1 MILVGNDDILRQTS
15 VFSTVYKSASNAPLL
30 YDRFVEKTHQTFSEI
45 YKKKYPYYVK
55 IPKSLNK
62 MFDGDLEPE
71 YIIKVESPFYR
82 YDLNQATGEQIKVPI
97 WYGDSTKGVFLRFGY
112 RNGDSRYCSNIELGD
127 NSVHAFI
134 GGATGQGKSVALNNL
149 ILNMADEYAPWEL
162 QLIMSDAKI
171 VEFKTYALHARL
183 PQIRSIAAASDAD
196 YAISL
201 FESIL
206 TEMNTVN
213 EIFSHVGV
221 KSIDDFRKST
231 GLAFPRKVIIM
242 DEVQSAFKYAGKRS
256 GDLVTCIDKIARLGR
271 NTGYHLIM
279 ASQEVS
285 SDIPKD
291 TMSNIKIRGALGCNG
306 SVSERILGN
315 DEAKLYY
322 GSPGNIIVNTS
333 PETESKAGN
342 VLFKTPFI
350 KTNRLIEIA
359 NDLTKVAA
367 ESGFRTRPIDFY
379 DEGKRLYEKDFKSFI
394 SGFPCREDTMYL
406 GEPSYVVAGNEKVTK
421 LIMDGKE
428 VENILIMGYSVRTQ
442 LRYFIMLKDNVLLH
456 KDRIINNV
464 LCTKEEFLTDGVA
477 SELSN
482 NVFTDNS
489 YENSNFFKIVK
500 NGIYRRKFLIDVDMH
515 VFKSPKTSEYT
526 DGIFCRVCDDA
537 DSIDSTIM
545 RSRVF
550 YAYSLLMQT
559 STYNSTLMAG
569 KNKDE
574 DTAVKEIRYMIQLY
588 RMYKTVSRK
597 IESSDMP
604 PVYNW
609 VLGYDKV
616 KGLGRDPKIKFQ
628 NEFKGMLDDGYSV
641 NIRFVITTSSL
652 LEVTTIKSSIRWY
665 LTEDLLSSD
674 QSKIN
679 CDDYPAQCAGHL
691 GILFSPK
698 EESKVKTYKFKK
710 MVFDGE
716 VI

>member
-1 MILVGNDDILRQTS
+1 
-15 VFSTVYKSASNAPLL
+15 
-30 YDRFVEKTHQTFSEI
+30 
-45 YKKKYPYYVK
+45 
-55 IPKSLNK
+55 
-62 MFDGDLEPE
+62 
-71 YIIKVESPFYR
+71 
-82 YDLNQATGEQIKVPI
+82 
-97 WYGDSTKGVFLRFGY
+97 
-112 RNGDSRYCSNIELGD
+112 
-127 NSVHAFI
+127 
-134 GGATGQGKSVALNNL
+134 
-149 ILNMADEYAPWEL
+149 
-162 QLIMSDAKI
+162 
-171 VEFKTYALHARL
+171 
-183 PQIRSIAAASDAD
+183 
-196 YAISL
+196 
-201 FESIL
+201 
-206 TEMNTVN
+206 
-213 EIFSHVGV
+213 
-221 KSIDDFRKST
+221 
-231 GLAFPRKVIIM
+231 
-242 DEVQSAFKYAGKRS
+242 
-256 GDLVTCIDKIARLGR
+256 
-271 NTGYHLIM
+271 
-279 ASQEVS
+279 
-285 SDIPKD
+285 
-291 TMSNIKIRGALGCNG
+291 
-306 SVSERILGN
+306 
-315 DEAKLYY
+315 
-322 GSPGNIIVNTS
+322 
-333 PETESKAGN
+333 
-342 VLFKTPFI
+342 
-350 KTNRLIEIA
+350 
-359 NDLTKVAA
+359 
-367 ESGFRTRPIDFY
+367 
-379 DEGKRLYEKDFKSFI
+379 
-394 SGFPCREDTMYL
+394 MYL

-464 LCTKEEFLTDGVA
+464 LCTKEEFLTDGAA

-574 DTAVKEIRYMIQLY
+574 DTAVKEIRYMIQLH